1 MRLAV
6 SAVWASLVVASAP
19 ACSSPGGGRGENG
32 SGGQDGSGPVSGD
45 GDTSNCDAP
54 EVLLI
59 QRARK
64 PYFGMWSLPGGRLE
78 PGETAEQAA
87 EREILEELGLRVFR
101 LHPLR
106 RMVLAE
112 GRFVLQVFATEA
124 FEGDI
129 VPSDGITA
137 TRWVRGDEI
146 GSMSATP
153 DLGSVVA
160 GAFRIFNR
168 S

>member
-1 MRLAV
+1 MAPSNRPPNA
-6 SAVWASLVVASAP
+6 ASVALID
-19 ACSSPGGGRGENG
+19 R
-32 SGGQDGSGPVSGD
+32 DK
-45 GDTSNCDAP
+45 
-54 EVLLI
+54 VLLI

-87 EREILEELGLRVFR
+87 AREIREEVGLTVWR
-101 LHPLR
+101 LHPIR
-106 RMVLAE
+106 RMLLSE

-124 FEGDI
+124 FEGEI
-129 VPSDGITA
+129 VISDEVTDY
-137 TRWVRGDEI
+137 RWVRGDAI
-146 GSMSATP
+146 GTLHTTP
-153 DLGSVVA
+153 DLGEVVA